1 MNMLMGISE
10 VSKEGLFELKAD
22 PRVLYM
28 TMMLIRISIV
38 IDFPSE
44 SLKALLIAFS
54 YGSVRR

>member
-1 MNMLMGISE
+1 MLMGISE

-28 TMMLIRISIV
+28 TMMLIRISII

-44 SLKALLIAFS
+44 SLKALLIAFR